1 MQELNI
7 SLSEDS
13 NFDISLSE
21 DSNLDIE
28 LQTAPITPAEKD
40 YNNLYNKPSINNVE
54 LIGDRD
60 LDELNIQVKG
70 DYPNSALTNREIEDL
85 LNSFN

>member
-13 NFDISLSE
+13 NLNID
-21 DSNLDIE
+21 
-28 LQTAPITPAEKD
+28 LQTAPSVPVEKD
-40 YNNLYNKPSINNVE
+40 YNKLDNKPSINNVE